1 MYQALLE
8 IKEDMGECREEGG
21 VEQGHSFKGK
31 SSIQIFKRRL
41 FEIGMMSPDMK
52 FHHFAAS

>member
-21 VEQGHSFKGK
+21 VEQVHSFKGK
-31 SSIQIFKRRL
+31 SSIQIFKSRL
-41 FEIGMMSPDMK
+41 FEM
-52 FHHFAAS
+52 A